1 MRQRGRFG
9 IFIDLDNFACYI
21 PVRLFSVRCF
31 REGSWVISATSRQC
45 FALRMSRAHLRTIK
59 ANLALRCSSITTIS
73 MLVSCARVAIFI
85 SSKPRGQ
92 AEFEAA
98 EHLDACFETQD
109 AQALASG
116 FASAGASLSVPL
128 RSQPYGQ
135 EFYVRDPDGYILG
148 FVQPA
153 QRPNT

>member
-1 MRQRGRFG
+1 MGNLNYVAPVFRVADVARSLAYYQDQLGFEVS
-9 IFIDLDNFACYI
+9 FNYDNFYAG
-21 PVRLFSVRCF
+21 VV
-31 REGSWVISATSRQC
+31 REGCHIHLKQATPPERD
-45 FALRMSRAHLRTIK
+45 
-59 ANLALRCSSITTIS
+59 
-73 MLVSCARVAIFI
+73 
-85 SSKPRGQ
+85 Q

-109 AQALASG
+109 AQALASK

-153 QRPNT
+153 QGPNT